1 MRQRKEKLY
10 AILLY
15 VISIFKAEEKHG
27 KTKEVGCKK
36 KKKRDEMG
44 NKKMRD
50 QRRKSRLAVI
60 KQEIRWGKGKER
72 EKMREIIKEDSYK
85 SGVY

>member
-1 MRQRKEKLY
+1 
-10 AILLY
+10 
-15 VISIFKAEEKHG
+15 
-27 KTKEVGCKK
+27 
-36 KKKRDEMG
+36 MG

-50 QRRKSRLAVI
+50 QRRKPRLVVI

-85 SGVY
+85 SGV